1 MRTVYLGLAAIAGAS
16 LALPAA
22 AEVFTYDVTGSHYLS
37 TGSGPTVLTI
47 DTQSGIG
54 TIKGGNIDA
63 QFTSTELTRFTGGAL
78 PSGMFAI
85 DSLSGTRIVNGQ
97 SLAPFPEAASPHP
110 YKLVLD
116 GAGGVNLWA
125 YWGDNRQ
132 FGDYLATVTGYT
144 PPPPVGATSSGGST
158 GSTSTSGSSTGGA
171 SGGGASS
178 GGGTP
183 VPAPGALVLFGLG
196 AAGLFTA
203 RRLRRK

>member
-1 MRTVYLGLAAIAGAS
+1 
-16 LALPAA
+16 
-22 AEVFTYDVTGSHYLS
+22 
-37 TGSGPTVLTI
+37 
-47 DTQSGIG
+47 
-54 TIKGGNIDA
+54 
-63 QFTSTELTRFTGGAL
+63 
-78 PSGMFAI
+78 MFAI

-97 SLAPFPEAASPHP
+97 SLAPFPEASSPHP

-132 FGDYLATVTGYT
+132 YGDYLATVTGYT

-158 GSTSTSGSSTGGA
+158 GGTSAGGSTGGA
-171 SGGGASS
+171 GGGGASS
-178 GGGTP
+178 GGTP

-196 AAGLFTA
+196 AAGLFAA